1 MRRQN
6 DVTAPQRGYDGMT
19 GAPDR
24 CAPAE
29 HAMSLPPG
37 PDARRILVVDDDPEI
52 RRFIEAALGDSGYS
66 VHLAA
71 SGSEA
76 LAIATEQRPDLILLD
91 VRMPGVDGWQV
102 LDALRSAAGAQTPVV
117 VMTASFTGQDQ
128 ALRSGAQ
135 GYLAKPFEL
144 SDLLDCV
151 DLHSRLALDDGLRET
166 PLPREA

>member
-1 MRRQN
+1 
-6 DVTAPQRGYDGMT
+6 
-19 GAPDR
+19 
-24 CAPAE
+24 
-29 HAMSLPPG
+29 MSLPPEA
-37 PDARRILVVDDDPEI
+37 DARRILVVDDDPEI
-52 RRFIEAALGDSGYS
+52 RRFIEAALGDAGYT
-66 VHLAA
+66 VRLAA
-71 SGSEA
+71 NGSEA
-76 LAIATEQRPDLILLD
+76 LAAVDTHHPDLILLD

-166 PLPREA
+166 PLPREV

>member
-1 MRRQN
+1 
-6 DVTAPQRGYDGMT
+6 
-19 GAPDR
+19 
-24 CAPAE
+24 
-29 HAMSLPPG
+29 MSLPPG
-37 PDARRILVVDDDPEI
+37 SDARRILVVDDDPEI
-52 RRFIEAALGDSGYS
+52 RRFIEAALGDAGYM
-66 VHLAA
+66 VRLAA
-71 SGSEA
+71 NGSEA
-76 LAIATEQRPDLILLD
+76 LATVGEQRPDLILLD

-166 PLPREA
+166 PLPREV